1 MREKRRKPTS
11 YRSRDTSSSSSSES
25 KDEERFVKR
34 KTKRMMV
41 ERAKL
46 RPVNLSKHDATKAI
60 FKERQSV
67 GASMADIQPM
77 EMVSGQWKLNF
88 LVEIDHFFFF

>member
-1 MREKRRKPTS
+1 MREKKRKSTS
-11 YRSRDTSSSSSSES
+11 YRQRDTSSSSSSEIA
-25 KDEERFVKR
+25 DEQRFAKR
-34 KTKRMMV
+34 KNKRMMV
-41 ERAKL
+41 ERSKL

-77 EMVSGQWKLNF
+77 EMVS
-88 LVEIDHFFFF
+88 

>member
-1 MREKRRKPTS
+1 
-11 YRSRDTSSSSSSES
+11 
-25 KDEERFVKR
+25 
-34 KTKRMMV
+34 MMV
-41 ERAKL
+41 ERGKL

-77 EMVSGQWKLNF
+77 EMVRFKIKNLKYWVKSGL
-88 LVEIDHFFFF
+88 I

>member
-1 MREKRRKPTS
+1 
-11 YRSRDTSSSSSSES
+11 
-25 KDEERFVKR
+25 
-34 KTKRMMV
+34 MMV
-41 ERAKL
+41 ERGKL

-77 EMVSGQWKLNF
+77 EMVRFRLKSSFSILLTSMYCHPDFIQISSYDQDF
-88 LVEIDHFFFF
+88 LETRIIQV

>member
-1 MREKRRKPTS
+1 
-11 YRSRDTSSSSSSES
+11 
-25 KDEERFVKR
+25 
-34 KTKRMMV
+34 MV
-41 ERAKL
+41 ERGKL

-77 EMVSGQWKLNF
+77 EMVRLKIKNIG
-88 LVEIDHFFFF
+88 

>member
-1 MREKRRKPTS
+1 
-11 YRSRDTSSSSSSES
+11 
-25 KDEERFVKR
+25 
-34 KTKRMMV
+34 MV
-41 ERAKL
+41 ERGKL

-77 EMVSGQWKLNF
+77 EMVRFRLKSSFSILLTSMYFHPDFIQ
-88 LVEIDHFFFF
+88 ISSYDQDFFRNSHYQSLIQINNNAN